1 MNQKKLR
8 RTHLKK
14 EKKIVAR
21 KIKEETKIETKTK
34 PKRKIKKIFEYLN
47 KDKKMQQEIS
57 DDVERGSSVTPF
69 QSVGQSPAVDKTA
82 SDFDNSNLKVK
93 KIRRLIQQGI
103 YDVDIVL
110 YIP

>member
-1 MNQKKLR
+1 MKTKQKMNQKKLR

-47 KDKKMQQEIS
+47 KDKKNVARNQGRCRKRKFRNALS
-57 DDVERGSSVTPF
+57 KCWSVP
-69 QSVGQSPAVDKTA
+69 SC
-82 SDFDNSNLKVK
+82 
-93 KIRRLIQQGI
+93 
-103 YDVDIVL
+103 
-110 YIP
+110 

>member
-47 KDKKMQQEIS
+47 KDKKM
-57 DDVERGSSVTPF
+57 
-69 QSVGQSPAVDKTA
+69 
-82 SDFDNSNLKVK
+82 
-93 KIRRLIQQGI
+93 
-103 YDVDIVL
+103 
-110 YIP
+110 